1 MKKRILCFFMLLI
14 LVFGL
19 TACQKNN
26 KIGITENV
34 GSDVHELN
42 KDEFVGM
49 LGDTFGY
56 LESESEEAYFE
67 DVTSANEYYDRIQAC
82 AEWEVIDAEK
92 SFKPA
97 DKATWRYAVES
108 CVRAIG
114 LEDIK
119 DGKNTGTLTDD
130 LVAYFNENIASF
142 DTSGLDKAIDSANA
156 RIVLDCAK
164 QYADELE
171 LEQKFESK
179 YNEGVVEAKEGEIQL
194 KGDGKSAFVLGDA
207 KYKAGDIIY
216 LPPTK
221 TSAAQA
227 IRVESAE
234 DNLIKYSAA
243 SVDDVYESLV
253 VKGTYEG
260 QVISAVGNSETEA
273 AINVSSLDQIPG
285 HTSDGSDFVPTKVTT
300 SGNSVI
306 YTADLG
312 DGAVLTIAI
321 KDISLK
327 ADVDLGFFKVN
338 KANATLNFTDSINFD
353 YKFNKTSSKS
363 FNLGKMA
370 VNIGPTPLAVVV
382 TLDVTVGV
390 NGEVTLDY
398 STDVCASIKYEKGK
412 GVAPSITTSNEN
424 CDFHADVTAMAKPKL
439 KIDLRA
445 LGQSIVNANVTTGI
459 VAIAKIDADLLGNEP
474 SCIDL
479 FMYVPLSFGV
489 NEDGCLVTA
498 VCKKAKYRNDIWTSE
513 NSKIQIHKHW
523 EDGTEVG
530 ECTRGEEKEVEL
542 DNVDE
547 DGEPWEP
554 EEFFEGFEEMDV
566 QMLWLD
572 AQILFLTKGESSSI
586 AITEIPEGY
595 SESDLVYKP
604 DKSSVCTAS
613 GGSVTGVD
621 EGSTTVEV
629 STKDGKYK
637 AYFTVVVEYEYHD
650 LSDFEEL
657 DFDFD
662 F

>member
-1 MKKRILCFFMLLI
+1 MKKRLLSFALI
-14 LVFGL
+14 FIFVFGF
-19 TACQKNN
+19 TACQKNS

-34 GSDVHELN
+34 NSSVHELN

-56 LESESEEAYFE
+56 LTSESEDDYFE
-67 DVTSANEYYDRIQAC
+67 DVASSNAYYKQIQAC
-82 AEWEVIDAEK
+82 AEWEVIDSGK
-92 SFKPA
+92 SFKPD

-108 CVRAIG
+108 CVKAIG

-119 DGKNTGTLTDD
+119 EGKNTGELSDD
-130 LVAYFNENIASF
+130 LVKYFTENIASF

-164 QYADELE
+164 EYADGLE
-171 LEQKFESK
+171 LEQKYEAK
-179 YNEGVVEAKEGEIQL
+179 YNEGVVEAKEGEIQF
-194 KGDGKSAFVLGDA
+194 KGDGKSAFVLGET

-221 TSAAQA
+221 SSAAQA
-227 IRVESAE
+227 IRVESVE
-234 DNLIKYSAA
+234 DNLIKYSSAGT
-243 SVDDVYESLV
+243 DDVYESLV
-253 VKGTYEG
+253 VRGTYEG
-260 QVISAVGNSETEA
+260 QVISAVGSGENDA
-273 AINVSSLDQIPG
+273 VINVSTLDQIPG
-285 HTSDGSDFVPTKVTT
+285 HTSYDSDFVPTKVTT

-312 DGAVLTIAI
+312 KGGTLTVAI

-327 ADVDLGFFKVN
+327 ADVEFGFLSFK
-338 KANATLNFTDSINFD
+338 KASAALNFTDQINVD
-353 YKFNKTSSKS
+353 YKFDKEVSKS
-363 FNLGKMA
+363 FPLGKMA
-370 VNIGPTPLAVVV
+370 VNVGPTPLALVVS
-382 TLDVTVGV
+382 LEVTVGA

-398 STDVCASIKYEKGK
+398 STDVCASIKCEKGK
-412 GVAPSITTSNEN
+412 GIAPSLTTSNEN
-424 CDFHADVTAMAKPKL
+424 CDFHADITVMAKPML
-439 KIDLRA
+439 LIDLRA
-445 LGQSIVNANVTTGI
+445 LGRSIVNANVTTGV

-479 FMYVPLSFGV
+479 FIYVPLSFGV
-489 NEDGCLVTA
+489 NENGCLVTDFI
-498 VCKKAKYRNDIWTSE
+498 KNAKYRNDIWTSE
-513 NSKIQIHKHW
+513 NSKIQMHKHW
-523 EDGTEVG
+523 EDGKEVG
-530 ECTRGEEKEVEL
+530 ECTRGKEKEVEV

-547 DGEPWEP
+547 AGEPWEP
-554 EEFFEGFEEMDV
+554 EEFFEGFEELDV

-572 AQILFLTKGESSSI
+572 AQILYLTKGETSSI

-604 DKSSVCTAS
+604 EKTSVCTAS
-613 GGSVTGVD
+613 GGSVTGAG

-637 AYFTVVVEYEYHD
+637 AYFTVVVEYEYND

-657 DFDFD
+657 DFNFD